1 MTSYV
6 ALLRAVNV
14 GGTGKLPMSV
24 LTEMCEAEG
33 FKQARTYIASGNVI
47 FHSHK
52 MEDQVRS
59 GLSKRLRVYAGN
71 EVGVLVRTA
80 SEIADVVARNPF
92 AESPGNRVMVLFL
105 DGQIP

>member
-1 MTSYV
+1 MQCGSVTTWQIGGSGGERVITPYV

-59 GLSKRLRVYAGN
+59 GLSKRLRVYAVSWC
-71 EVGVLVRTA
+71 EPHLRLPT
-80 SEIADVVARNPF
+80 
-92 AESPGNRVMVLFL
+92 
-105 DGQIP
+105 